1 MRPVH
6 ELKIL
11 PKYFEAVRDGSK
23 TFELRKND
31 RDYKY
36 GDYLA
41 LREWDGEE
49 YTGRA
54 MLVIVTYILD
64 LVVITDCADGYV
76 VMSIKRV
83 KC

>member
-1 MRPVH
+1 MQPAH

-11 PKYFEAVRDGSK
+11 PKYFDAVRNGSK
-23 TFELRKND
+23 TFEIRKND
-31 RDYKY
+31 RNFKV

-41 LREWDGEE
+41 LMEWSGEE
-49 YTGRA
+49 YTGRS
-54 MLVIVTYILD
+54 MLVKVTYILD

>member
-11 PKYFEAVRDGSK
+11 PKYFEAVKAGIK
-23 TFELRKND
+23 TFEIRKND
-31 RDYKY
+31 RDYQN

-41 LREWDGEE
+41 LREWNGEE
-49 YTGRA
+49 YTGRSL
-54 MLVIVTYILD
+54 LVIVTYIFELFG
-64 LVVITDCADGYV
+64 ITDCAEGYV
-76 VMSIKRV
+76 VMSIQRV